1 MAAFKN
7 IDTGYYIIDCT
18 EIKRK
23 EIETS
28 NRRPEPGCENRNDI
42 AIVDTKKP
50 QDFSNHCLGA
60 FVLSTSRTK
69 RILPM
74 HLTEFLIINQLV
86 DRRVLSADR
95 TLRIRTQLH
104 FLEVHSQRAEQ

>member
-7 IDTGYYIIDCT
+7 IVTSYYIIDYT

-28 NRRPEPGCENRNDI
+28 NRQPEPGCESGNDI
-42 AIVDTKKP
+42 EAVDTKRP
-50 QDFSNHCLGA
+50 QDFSNHYLEA
-60 FVLSTSRTK
+60 FVFSTSRTK

-74 HLTEFLIINQLV
+74 HLAEFLIINQLV
-86 DRRVLSADR
+86 DRRVLSASR
-95 TLRIRTQLH
+95 TLRIRTQFH
-104 FLEVHSQRAEQ
+104 FLKIHSQCAEQ